1 MLQNDEIAEDLTALR
16 AGDHGAFS
24 ALVRRYHRRM
34 LIVAR
39 AIAGEAWAEEVTQE
53 AWVSIFR
60 ALPAFEG
67 RSSLQTWMFTI
78 VRNEARTRLSK
89 ESRFVQMD
97 AGAASQLPDSLEH
110 LQERFREDGHW
121 QDPPAAWHID
131 SPASLLEE
139 QQLRRCIHHT
149 LTLLSADQRAVFTLR
164 DLQQMAMED
173 ICNILDLSHSN
184 VRVLLHRARLTL
196 MQVIDRYQETGTC

>member
-1 MLQNDEIAEDLTALR
+1 MLQNDEIAEDLIALR
-16 AGDHGAFS
+16 AGDHEAFS

-34 LIVAR
+34 LVIAR
-39 AIAGEAWAEEVTQE
+39 AIAGDVWAEEVTQE
-53 AWVSIFR
+53 AWMSIFR
-60 ALPAFEG
+60 ALPAFES

-78 VRNEARTRLSK
+78 VKNEARTRLSK

-97 AGAASQLPDSLEH
+97 ASAAGQLPDSLGL

-121 QDPPAAWHID
+121 QDAPSAWHID
-131 SPASLLEE
+131 SPSALLEE
-139 QQLRRCIHHT
+139 EQLRHCIHHT
-149 LTLLSADQRAVFTLR
+149 LTLLNADQRAVFTLR
-164 DLQQMAMED
+164 DLQQMEMED

>member
-1 MLQNDEIAEDLTALR
+1 MLQNDENAEDLIALR
-16 AGDHGAFS
+16 AGDHEAFS

-34 LIVAR
+34 LVVAR
-39 AIAGEAWAEEVTQE
+39 AIAGDVWAEEITQE
-53 AWVSIFR
+53 AWASIYR

-67 RSSLQTWMFTI
+67 RSSLQTWLFTI
-78 VRNEARTRLSK
+78 VKNEARTRLSK
-89 ESRFVQMD
+89 ESRFVQLD
-97 AGAASQLPDSLEH
+97 ASTSGQLPDSLG
-110 LQERFREDGHW
+110 LLRERFREDGHW
-121 QDPPAAWHID
+121 QDAPAAWHID
-131 SPASLLEE
+131 SPSALLEE
-139 QQLRRCIHHT
+139 EQLGHCIEHT

-164 DLQQMAMED
+164 DLQQMEMED

>member
-34 LIVAR
+34 LVIAR
-39 AIAGEAWAEEVTQE
+39 AIAGDVWAEEITQE

-67 RSSLQTWMFTI
+67 RSSLQTWIFTI
-78 VRNEARTRLSK
+78 VKNEARTRLSK
-89 ESRFVQMD
+89 ESRFVQLD
-97 AGAASQLPDSLEH
+97 ANPASPLPDSLGL

-121 QDPPAAWHID
+121 QEAPAAWHID
-131 SPASLLEE
+131 SPSSLLEE
-139 QQLRRCIHHT
+139 EQLRRCIHHT
-149 LTLLSADQRAVFTLR
+149 LTVLSADQRAVFTLR
-164 DLQQMAMED
+164 DLQQMEMED